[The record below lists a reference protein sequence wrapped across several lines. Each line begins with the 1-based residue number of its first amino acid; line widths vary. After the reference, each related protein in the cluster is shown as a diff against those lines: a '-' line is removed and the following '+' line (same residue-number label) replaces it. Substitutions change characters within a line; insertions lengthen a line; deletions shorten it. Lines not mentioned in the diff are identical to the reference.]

1 MTSVRISKLKSTG
14 HSLAPI
20 FAAAFGDAQLPTGLH
35 DVLPLPDGSSLTGHY
50 NDPTVRGERLAIVPI
65 GDPSKA
71 RLLSTVRNNAQVSL
85 DGRSLIYWDN
95 PLGVGNIWR
104 QAISGGIPV
113 QLTHFDSSIIFH
125 HALAPDA
132 KHMAV
137 VRGST
142 LSDVI
147 LITNRAAEAHQP

>member
-1 MTSVRISKLKSTG
+1 L
-14 HSLAPI
+14 
-20 FAAAFGDAQLPTGLH
+20 
-35 DVLPLPDGSSLTGHY
+35 LT
-50 NDPTVRGERLAIVPI
+50 
-65 GDPSKA
+65 
-71 RLLSTVRNNAQVSL
+71 TVRNNGLLSP

-95 PLGVGNIWR
+95 PRGVGNIWR
-104 QAISGGIPV
+104 QAISGGTPV

-147 LITNRAAEAHQP
+147 LITNRATEAHQP